1 MSPIRQNAIACASI
15 QLLLYLPVVALTW
28 FTAAGGE
35 NAEPDDLR
43 EVEWL
48 RYAAPAL
55 LLSSAATI
63 AATARGR
70 PWWATV
76 GLAVQ
81 VVIGAAVLRLALDH
95 SVHSDRTLV
104 VSAAVVWTFGLLAVE
119 ESFRDRRRA

>member
-76 GLAVQ
+76 GLALQ
-81 VVIGAAVLRLALDH
+81 VVIGAAVVRLALDH
-95 SVHSDRTLV
+95 TLV